1 MPFRPVGG
9 PPPVKCR
16 FNRETQDKINNG
28 VMVTVEGTVIK
39 ERFRNEST
47 GVACLVIELSNN
59 GTGRIPV
66 IGGVS
71 PLPINTRVTATG
83 IIANDPKWGL
93 QMPKA
98 LIELAVVNS
107 REGVVRYLVSEVP
120 GLGGRRANRL
130 YDAYGENTLKI
141 LAEDQERVAR
151 EVRGISPM
159 LAESVS
165 QAAAIQTHSLNR
177 DILLFCLNLGLSHNN
192 AMDIS
197 ARYAGNYRAVITEN
211 PYRLI
216 DDIRG
221 IGFRKAD
228 QVAVA
233 LGIPADS
240 IFRVGAALLET
251 LKDNEQPG
259 GNIYIGLENLIN
271 RVSVLLS
278 GGSTTTLVT
287 NRRIAE
293 VLRELRQNDKV
304 YAEMNEDADGN
315 PADARVYLMES
326 WGAEQF
332 IAKRLMEIAQRPL
345 PNGSDESSVRIR
357 LNSLENELTRIGYP
371 ELDPDQKN
379 AVVTALT
386 HSVSVIT
393 GGPGVGKTT
402 ILKYVSEYLRRY
414 ASQRVVLCAP
424 TGKAAKRMSEQ
435 AELPAY
441 TIHRY
446 FKTSGMELPVPDNPL
461 ARRDGTY
468 IIDESSMLT
477 ERLLCSLLNHVAPG
491 VRLILVGDKDQLP
504 SIGAGQVLND
514 IINSQAFPV
523 SFLTKIHRQAEDSHV
538 ITCAHAINDRG
549 YVDLSSQY
557 KDFAFGGVNQANSQ
571 NAIRILYQTALEKGY
586 TPEDIQV
593 LSPFRDKDKS
603 EVSAD
608 AINEFLQP
616 IVNPAAEDKPEYV
629 TPKDSRVFRVGDKVM
644 QSANDYTISCFDI
657 DNPEEMVEK
666 GVFNGETGTV
676 TDISDEEGC
685 IYVNFGDRLAAYDFS
700 NLSDL
705 KLAYAMS
712 IHKSQGSEYKLVIL
726 PITRGASRDFY
737 TRNMLYTA
745 VTRASKSVI
754 LLGDPAYFRDMAR
767 NASASKR
774 LTSLDERLK
783 ELDLGQALSF

>member
-1 MPFRPVGG
+1 MPFRPYLGG
-9 PPPVKCR
+9 PPVKCW
-16 FNRETQDKINNG
+16 FDRETQNKIDNG
-28 VMVTVEGTVIK
+28 AMVTVEGTVIK

-71 PLPINTRVTATG
+71 PLPLNTRVTATG
-83 IIANDPKWGL
+83 IIVNDPKWGL

-120 GLGGRRANRL
+120 GLGNRRANRL
-130 YDAYGENTLKI
+130 YDAYGEDTLTV
-141 LAEDQERVAR
+141 LAEDPERVAR
-151 EVRGISPM
+151 EVRGISPA

-165 QAAAIQTHSLNR
+165 QAAAIQTHSLSR

-197 ARYAGNYRAVITEN
+197 AKYAGNYRAVITEN

-216 DDIRG
+216 NDIRG

-228 QVAVA
+228 QVAMA

-240 IFRVGAALLET
+240 RFRVGAAILET

-271 RVSVLLS
+271 RVSALLS
-278 GGSTTTLVT
+278 TGSTTTLVT
-287 NRRIAE
+287 NSRIAE
-293 VLRELRQNDKV
+293 VLRELRQDEKV
-304 YAEMNEDADGN
+304 YVKMTEDGN
-315 PADARVYLMES
+315 PANVRVYLMES
-326 WGAEQF
+326 WLAEQF
-332 IAKRLMEIAQRPL
+332 IAKRLMEIAERPL
-345 PNGSDESSVRIR
+345 PNGFDESTVRSR
-357 LNSLENELTRIGYP
+357 LNSLESELTQIGYP
-371 ELDPDQKN
+371 ELDPDQKK
-379 AVVTALT
+379 AVITALT
-386 HSVSVIT
+386 HPVSVIT

-402 ILKYVSEYLRRY
+402 ILKYVSEYLQRY
-414 ASQRVVLCAP
+414 ALQSVVLCAP

-435 AELPAY
+435 AEMPAY

-446 FKTSGMELPVPDNPL
+446 FKTSGMELPMPDNPL
-461 ARRDGTY
+461 ARRNGTY

-557 KDFAFGGVNQANSQ
+557 KDFAFGRVNQANSQ
-571 NAIRILYQTALEKGY
+571 NAVRILYQAALEKGY

-629 TPKDSRVFRVGDKVM
+629 TPKENRVFRVGDKVM
-644 QSANDYTISCFDI
+644 QSANDYTIQCFDI

-666 GVFNGETGTV
+666 GVFNGETGTI

-700 NLSDL
+700 NLFDL

-726 PITRGASRDFY
+726 PVTRGASRDFY

-774 LTSLDERLK
+774 LTSLDEMLK
-783 ELDLGQALSF
+783 ELDLGQGLSI